1 MFWSTALVYLTGY
14 KGFSKDAVVMYV
26 GEWSLCMDFY
36 NISYF
41 GPDGPSC

>member
-1 MFWSTALVYLTGY
+1 MFWSTVLVYLTGY

-36 NISYF
+36 NISDF